1 MKKKLLLLGILP
13 ILGMGVGATNAVHG
27 EAGRIDRFFS
37 DIGNDKTKYC
47 QKAMDLNARIAD
59 EGVVLLKNANNFLPM
74 AKASKVSLAGK
85 SSVSLVRGGAGS
97 GAGSVSQG
105 ITEIKMVGS
114 LESAGLVV
122 NKTLSS
128 FYEDNSKSGNG
139 RTNGNT
145 GWKGISEVTIGETDL
160 SKYPSNVLA
169 SMDEY
174 NDAAI
179 FVISREGSEGC
190 DVKTCNAHDSQ
201 KDPKPISKRHALEM
215 SINEEALFNELKQH
229 TENIIIVVNSGNAY
243 ECDVFEKD
251 PAVKAV
257 LWMGTPGANGA
268 GAIGRI
274 LVGDVNPSGKTVDT
288 WTRDFTL
295 DPSFKNFSDN
305 AQNNL
310 VTDANGNEIYA
321 PADTLFNADGSPV
334 RSDGSYKGAPK
345 WSDQKNKVVEYGLN
359 GVRPSAFL
367 NYEEGIYVDYRYYET
382 AYADM
387 LAVKGKDAADEWY
400 NGAYGVVYPFGY
412 GLSYTTFN
420 QEIVKCDIADK
431 TIDINN
437 RNVHVNM
444 EVKVT
449 NTGNVAGKDAV
460 QVYFKAPYIDG
471 EIEKAYNNLCG
482 IGKTGLLN
490 PGESETVKVD
500 FYLQDV
506 ASYDFN
512 DANNNNFCGYELDA
526 GTYNISLNKNA
537 HEEYGSVSFR
547 ISEGIQYKEDRY
559 TGYTVE
565 NRFTNNGFYSSL
577 PSEDDFEFTQMSR
590 SDFEDTFPT
599 APTIGDRTLGDA
611 SRVQE
616 FFTHRFTM
624 ADVEEST
631 TWEYVPE
638 AVHKTKDD
646 IEALGWE
653 QASSKVASSARTL
666 KFSDM
671 VGVSLDDPKWDE
683 LLNQFTWEEME
694 QFVDGASHNPS
705 VSEIGKPETNDSD
718 GPSKFRIMWWC
729 GGPIVAATFNE
740 RLAKE
745 QGDCVGM
752 EAHIE
757 NTYGWAGPGVNIHRS
772 PFGGRNFEYY
782 SGDPFLTG
790 RIAGRVV
797 EGATDKGIYCFFK
810 HFAVNDQEKHREGVA
825 CFLTEQ
831 ALREIY
837 LKPFQ
842 MCIQEGKSTG
852 IMSSYNRLGLME
864 TAASYPLLT
873 EVLRNEWGFKGSI
886 ISDMTHH
893 GNSAFD
899 AGMYENINNRLL
911 AGCNNQL
918 DGDDYSNDMNC
929 KWNAEAND
937 GKGAPVYKNASGDT
951 VESYSWWYAVRN
963 CCKECLYMCANC
975 GAMSSKFDGIDTGMT
990 FSNTVN
996 NRLVANVGESIETE
1010 FVVGEFD
1017 YIEDLQIDPATPLP
1031 EGLTFDSDRIYGT
1044 VDKPVNTFIRVIFK
1058 DDLENVYG
1066 NTLNLTVL
1074 ATPQIE
1080 AASIGEEKPV
1090 EEPEK
1095 STPAE
1100 EKKGC
1105 GGSVVAASALVS
1117 LIAMAGAGLMLLRR
1131 KEK

>member
-1 MKKKLLLLGILP
+1 MKKKLLLLGLLP
-13 ILGMGVGATNAVHG
+13 VLGVGAASTKGVNAA
-27 EAGRIDRFFS
+27 AGKLDSFFS
-37 DIGNDKTKYC
+37 DIGNDRDKYC
-47 QKAMDLNARIAD
+47 EKAMDLNSRIAD
-59 EGVVLLKNANNFLPM
+59 EGVVLLKNANGFLPM
-74 AKASKVSLAGK
+74 AKDSKVSLAGK

-97 GAGSVSQG
+97 GAGSVSRG
-105 ITEIKMVGS
+105 ITEIKMVDS
-114 LESAGLVV
+114 LKNAGLQV
-122 NKTLSS
+122 NKTLSD
-128 FYEDNSKSGNG
+128 FYDSSASGNG

-145 GWKGISEVTIGETDL
+145 NWKGISEVTIGETPL
-160 SKYPSNVLA
+160 SSYSETILA
-169 SMDEY
+169 SMDTY

-215 SINEEALFNELKQH
+215 SINEEALFEELKKH
-229 TENIIIVVNSGNAY
+229 TDNIIIVVNSGNAY

-251 PAVKAV
+251 PAVKAI

-268 GAIGRI
+268 GAVGRI
-274 LVGDVNPSGKTVDT
+274 LTGDVNPSGKTVDT
-288 WTRDFTL
+288 WTRDFTK
-295 DPSFKNFSDN
+295 DPSFQNFSDN

-310 VTDANGNEIYA
+310 TTDAQGNEIYA
-321 PADTLFNADGSPV
+321 PADTLFNADGTPV

-345 WSDQKNKVVEYGLN
+345 YTDEKNKVVEYGLN

-382 AYADM
+382 VYADI
-387 LAVKGKDAADEWY
+387 AASDKAAADAWY
-400 NGAYGVVYPFGY
+400 DGEEGVVYPFGY
-412 GLSYTTFN
+412 GLSYTSFN
-420 QEIVKCDIADK
+420 QEIVSCDIKDMA
-431 TIDINN
+431 IDAKNKDV
-437 RNVHVNM
+437 RVNM

-449 NTGNVAGKDAV
+449 NTGNVAGKEAV
-460 QVYFKAPYIDG
+460 QVYFKPPYIDG
-471 EIEKAYNNLCG
+471 GIEKAYNNLCA
-482 IGKTGLLN
+482 IGKTGLIE
-490 PGESETVKVD
+490 PGASETVKVD

-512 DANNNNFCGYELDA
+512 DANKDGFKGYELDA
-526 GTYNISLNKNA
+526 GNYGISINKSA
-537 HEEYGSVSFR
+537 HEEYESVSFT
-547 ISEGIQYKEDRY
+547 ISEALKYEEDRY
-559 TGYTVE
+559 TGYKVE
-565 NRFTNNGFYSSL
+565 NRFTDNGFYSSL
-577 PSEDDFEFTQMSR
+577 PSENDFEFTQMSR
-590 SDFEDTFPT
+590 QNFEQTFPT
-599 APTIGDRTLGDA
+599 APTIESRTLGA
-611 SRVQE
+611 NSRVEE

-624 ADVEEST
+624 ADVEEEN
-631 TWEYVPE
+631 TWEYVPQD
-638 AVHKTKDD
+638 VYKTKED
-646 IEALGWE
+646 IEALGWS
-653 QASSKVASSARTL
+653 QVAEGNTLSADKRTL
-666 KFSDM
+666 KFADM
-671 VGVSLDDPKWDE
+671 VGVALDDPKWDQ
-683 LLNQFTWEEME
+683 LLNEFTWEEME
-694 QFVDGASHNPS
+694 QFVDGASHNPA
-705 VSEIGKPETNDSD
+705 VSQIGKPDTGDSD
-718 GPSKFRIMWWC
+718 GPSKFKIMWWC

-757 NTYGWAGPGVNIHRS
+757 STYGWAGPGVNIHRS

-790 RIAGRVV
+790 RIAGRVI

-929 KWNAEAND
+929 KWKQSAND
-937 GKGAPVYKNASGDT
+937 GKGAPVYKNANNED
-951 VESYSWWYAVRN
+951 VESYSWWYAVRK

-975 GAMSSKFDGIDTGMT
+975 GAMSTKFDVIDSGMKFGDST
-990 FSNTVN
+990 D
-996 NRLVANVGESIETE
+996 NRIVANVGDELDIEVI
-1010 FVVGEFD
+1010 FGEHD
-1017 YIEDLQIDPATPLP
+1017 YMTDVKIDPATPLP
-1031 EGLTFDSDRIYGT
+1031 EGLSFDGQRIKGT
-1044 VDKPVNTFIRVIFK
+1044 VEKPCNVFIRVIFT
-1058 DDLENVYG
+1058 DDMDAING

-1074 ATPQIE
+1074 AVAQTN
-1080 AASIGEEKPV
+1080 AGDIGKTKV
-1090 EEPEK
+1090 DD
-1095 STPAE
+1095 
-1100 EKKGC
+1100 EKKC
-1105 GGSVVAASALVS
+1105 SMSVVAASALVS
-1117 LIAMAGAGLMLLRR
+1117 MIALAGVGLLLLRR